1 MDHLI
6 DNDFTEYRNKI
17 NKKVKIVSKIFNF
30 IHSLLIIFGIGIIID
45 DVDTNRCLY
54 VRLIYLLI
62 MFFLGNSFLLIFNFT
77 YTEYNAYLRVA
88 NYYFGLIL
96 IMCSIIELKITLCR
110 IDFLEIINFY
120 IIIQSVII
128 LIFKIVIDCYYYAE
142 KKRLSDQYI
151 DSLDYQY
158 QLEIGQV

>member
-96 IMCSIIELKITLCR
+96 IMCSII
-110 IDFLEIINFY
+110 DFLEIINFY